1 MKKTGN
7 DTSKQMTVCLTFY
20 FSLNAD
26 GKAHPP
32 LSEIP
37 SYMKI
42 YANGTVMWQGDTVVS
57 INCDITL
64 NAFPSDIHDCFICFG
79 SKTYNRREMQ
89 LVWSYL
95 DEQIGSFIENKE
107 WEVTVLSELTKQ
119 YHCNRRFQEKTSG
132 LTIQFTLKRKVI
144 AYHITFFVPCF
155 FLSVI
160 MILVFIVPTETG
172 ERVNLIVTVLLTII
186 IFQQLTLDII
196 PPYSLPILS
205 QYYFF
210 SLTLAFVSALF
221 GIIITN
227 IYYRPR
233 RCLPE
238 KLHTVLIEWLGRL
251 VYMTR
256 NYYNFA
262 TGEYD
267 IDYKDVQ
274 TTFEQLQKS
283 QTIEGGSENNAIY
296 SHSSEKVRMSST
308 RISNALPTSI
318 DCLRKRRKSEAI
330 KLLIKEVKKSYSI
343 DDFEKEAEEIEKII
357 QEQVNKYQ
365 VYRLVRV
372 LDRLFLFINFLLVL
386 IYSIYC
392 LARVFR

>member
-1 MKKTGN
+1 
-7 DTSKQMTVCLTFY
+7 
-20 FSLNAD
+20 
-26 GKAHPP
+26 
-32 LSEIP
+32 
-37 SYMKI
+37 
-42 YANGTVMWQGDTVVS
+42 
-57 INCDITL
+57 
-64 NAFPSDIHDCFICFG
+64 
-79 SKTYNRREMQ
+79 
-89 LVWSYL
+89 
-95 DEQIGSFIENKE
+95 
-107 WEVTVLSELTKQ
+107 
-119 YHCNRRFQEKTSG
+119 
-132 LTIQFTLKRKVI
+132 
-144 AYHITFFVPCF
+144 
-155 FLSVI
+155 

-172 ERVNLIVTVLLTII
+172 ERVNLIVTLLLTII

-221 GIIITN
+221 GIIIMN
-227 IYYRPR
+227 IYYRPG

-274 TTFEQLQKS
+274 TAFEQLQKS
-283 QTIEGGSENNAIY
+283 QKIEGGSEDNVIY
-296 SHSSEKVRMSST
+296 KHSSEKVSMSNT

-343 DDFEKEAEEIEKII
+343 DDFEKEAEEIEKRIR
-357 QEQVNKYQ
+357 EQVNKYQ

-386 IYSIYC
+386 IYSIYY